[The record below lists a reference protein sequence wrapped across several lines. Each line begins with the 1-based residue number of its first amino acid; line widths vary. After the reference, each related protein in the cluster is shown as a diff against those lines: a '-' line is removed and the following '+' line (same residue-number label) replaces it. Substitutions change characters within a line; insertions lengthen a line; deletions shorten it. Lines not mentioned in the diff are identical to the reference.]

1 MKRFSYS
8 ILVLIISIFSAS
20 AQNNTDAEKIINNL
34 LTSVKTNAIRTNFN
48 LKITEKNRVV
58 LGRLFL
64 GLRLPVLIFIKPHL
78 VMIPLHKK
86 VPELVVVMLDLGFKK
101 NIRSLPKLNWLMP

>member
-34 LTSVKTNAIRTNFN
+34 LTSVKTSAIRTNFN
-48 LKITEKNRVV
+48 LKITEKNALNSQSNSGIFTLKGDRFV
-58 LGRLFL
+58 L
-64 GLRLPVLIFIKPHL
+64 
-78 VMIPLHKK
+78 
-86 VPELVVVMLDLGFKK
+86 
-101 NIRSLPKLNWLMP
+101 